1 MTRLALG
8 LGLTLLVAACD
19 RPIPGEAR
27 YRVISHDAEIR
38 AATLTL
44 CDEQTEMTS
53 SGAVWT
59 ADVRPTCEGGG
70 QIVVQLADGAAV
82 TCSGD
87 NVTPGMGGETLG
99 YVASSTGCAFAE

>member
-1 MTRLALG
+1 MIRLVLG
-8 LGLTLLVAACD
+8 LGLILLVVACD
-19 RPIPGEAR
+19 RPIPGEVR

-38 AATLTL
+38 SATLTL
-44 CDEQTEMTS
+44 CEEETAMAS
-53 SGAVWT
+53 NGAVWT
-59 ADVRPTCEGGG
+59 ADVRPACEGGG

-87 NVTPGMGGETLG
+87 HVTPGVGGETLG